1 MATKREREERK
12 GTRRRF
18 RGPQS
23 VPEANVRG
31 NFDFA
36 GAGKRKTKR
45 GQNFAAGA
53 PRYER
58 LTEGRA

>member
-1 MATKREREERK
+1 M
-12 GTRRRF
+12 
-18 RGPQS
+18 
-23 VPEANVRG
+23 PEANVRG

-58 LTEGRA
+58 LTEGRAR

>member
-1 MATKREREERK
+1 MATKREEERK
-12 GTRRRF
+12 STRRGF

-23 VPEANVRG
+23 VPEANVHG